1 MKVERV
7 VVPAGPT
14 HYQRQ
19 SVVVDGMT
27 LNYVSAG
34 FGRPVV
40 LIHGN
45 PGSYE
50 DYTLAVV
57 ERLSQSYYVVAF
69 DRPGHGYSERHDSVQ
84 TTVEVQA
91 RIIRDALQKLGLEK
105 PVLVGHSWGGSLVLA
120 AAVAYGNDLAGIVL
134 LAPAAYPSVSIEWWS
149 HLPHLPLIGNLVVN
163 RLTPFLGR
171 AMARMSLREA
181 YAPQDV
187 QKDYVERSLELW
199 MKPDQIRACAYDER
213 TLGASLTG
221 LSEHY
226 RHIEMPVVI
235 VTGSGDRL
243 LKPEEHAY
251 PLHKT
256 IRNSKLVV
264 LPETGHQLPQTR
276 PDAVISAID
285 FVWAAAEFSHKEA
298 QTAQNHRKSI

>member
-1 MKVERV
+1 MKVERAL
-7 VVPAGPT
+7 VPARRT
-14 HYQRQ
+14 EHVRQ
-19 SVVVDGMT
+19 SVVVDGMK

-34 FGRPVV
+34 SGRPVV

-91 RIIRDALQKLGLEK
+91 RIIRDALQRLAIEK

-120 AAVAYGNDLAGIVL
+120 AAVAYGKDLAGIVL
-134 LAPAAYPSVSIEWWS
+134 LAPAAYPGVSREWWS
-149 HLPHLPLIGNLVVN
+149 LLPHVPLIGNLVVN

-171 AMARMSLREA
+171 AMVRKSVKQA
-181 YAPQDV
+181 YDPQDV
-187 QKDYVERSLELW
+187 QEDYVERSLDLW
-199 MKPDQIRACAYDER
+199 MKPDHIRACAYDER
-213 TLGASLTG
+213 TLGESLTV

-226 RHIEMPVVI
+226 SEIEMPVVI
-235 VTGSGDRL
+235 VTGSADRL
-243 LKPEEHAY
+243 LNPEEHAY
-251 PLHKT
+251 PLHKA
-256 IRNSKLVV
+256 IRDSKLVV

-276 PDAVISAID
+276 PDAVVSAID
-285 FVWAAAEFSHKEA
+285 VVWAARRSTH
-298 QTAQNHRKSI
+298 S

>member
-1 MKVERV
+1 MKVERAR
-7 VVPAGPT
+7 VPAGPP
-14 HYQRQ
+14 HYLRQ

-34 FGRPVV
+34 SGRPVV

-57 ERLSQSYYVVAF
+57 ERLSPSYYVVAF

-91 RIIRDALQKLGLEK
+91 LIIRDALQKLAIEK

-120 AAVAYGNDLAGIVL
+120 AAIAYGKDLAGIVL

-149 HLPHLPLIGNLVVN
+149 LFPHLPMIGNIVVSA
-163 RLTPFLGR
+163 LTPFLGR
-171 AMARMSLREA
+171 AVVRKSLTQA
-181 YAPQDV
+181 YAPQAV
-187 QKDYVERSLELW
+187 QEDYVERSLELW
-199 MKPDQIRACAYDER
+199 MKPDHIRASAYDER
-213 TLGASLTG
+213 TLRASLAA

-226 RHIEMPVVI
+226 HDIQMPVVI
-235 VTGSGDRL
+235 VTGSADRL
-243 LKPEEHAY
+243 LNPEEHAY

-256 IRNSKLVV
+256 IKHSKLVV

-276 PDAVISAID
+276 PDAVISAINV
-285 FVWAAAEFSHKEA
+285 VWAAASK
-298 QTAQNHRKSI
+298 

>member
-1 MKVERV
+1 MKVQRA
-7 VVPAGPT
+7 VVPAGPP
-14 HYQRQ
+14 HYERQ

-27 LNYVSAG
+27 LNYVRAG
-34 FGRPVV
+34 SGRPVV

-57 ERLSQSYYVVAF
+57 ERLAQSYYVVAF
-69 DRPGHGYSERHDSVQ
+69 DRPGHGYSERSNSLD

-91 RIIRDALQKLGLEK
+91 LIIRDALQKLALEQ

-120 AAVAYGNDLAGIVL
+120 AAVAYGKDLAGVVL

-149 HLPHLPLIGNLVVN
+149 LLPHIPMIGNIVVN
-163 RLTPFLGR
+163 RLTPLLGR
-171 AMARMSLREA
+171 ALVRKSLKQA

-187 QKDYVERSLELW
+187 QKDYAERSLDRW
-199 MKPDQIRACAYDER
+199 MKPDHIRACAYDEM
-213 TLGASLTG
+213 TLGASLTV

-226 RHIEMPVVI
+226 RDIEMPVVI
-235 VTGSGDRL
+235 VTGSADRL
-243 LKPEEHAY
+243 LNPEEHAY

-276 PDAVISAID
+276 PDAVIAAVD
-285 FVWAAAEFSHKEA
+285 VVCAAASK
-298 QTAQNHRKSI
+298 K

>member
-1 MKVERV
+1 MKVERA
-7 VVPAGPT
+7 VVPAGPS
-14 HYQRQ
+14 HYARQ
-19 SVVVDGMT
+19 SVVVDGMR

-34 FGRPVV
+34 AGQPVV

-57 ERLSQSYYVVAF
+57 ERLAQSYYVVAF
-69 DRPGHGYSERHDSVQ
+69 DRPGHGYSERQDSVQ

-91 RIIRDALQKLGLEK
+91 LMIREALQKLALEK
-105 PVLVGHSWGGSLVLA
+105 PVLVGHSWGGSLALA
-120 AAVAYGNDLAGIVL
+120 AAVGYGKELTGIVL

-149 HLPHLPLIGNLVVN
+149 HVPHIPLIGNIVVN
-163 RLTPFLGR
+163 TLTPFLGR
-171 AMARMSLREA
+171 AVVRKSLREA

-187 QKDYVERSLELW
+187 QQDYVERSLELW
-199 MKPDQIRACAYDER
+199 MHPDRIRACACDER
-213 TLGASLTG
+213 TLGASLTV

-226 RHIEMPVVI
+226 RHIELPVVI
-235 VTGSGDRL
+235 VTGSADRL
-243 LKPEEHAY
+243 LDPEEHAY

-256 IRNSKLVV
+256 IKNSKLIV

-285 FVWAAAEFSHKEA
+285 AAWAAAS
-298 QTAQNHRKSI
+298 NGSR

>member
-1 MKVERV
+1 MKVERAL
-7 VVPAGPT
+7 VPAGPSQ
-14 HYQRQ
+14 YVRQ

-34 FGRPVV
+34 SGKPVV

-45 PGSYE
+45 PGSSE

-57 ERLSQSYYVVAF
+57 GRLSESYYVVAF
-69 DRPGHGYSERHDSVQ
+69 DRPGHGYSERQDSLQ

-91 RIIRDALQKLGLEK
+91 RIIRDALQKLALEK

-120 AAVAYGNDLAGIVL
+120 AAVAHGKDLAGVVL
-134 LAPAAYPSVSIEWWS
+134 LAPAAYPSVNIEWWS
-149 HLPHLPLIGNLVVN
+149 VLPHIPLLGNLVVTT
-163 RLTPFLGR
+163 LTPLLGR
-171 AMARMSLREA
+171 GIVRKSLKQA

-187 QKDYVERSLELW
+187 QTDYAERSLDLW
-199 MKPDQIRACAYDER
+199 MKPDRIRACAYDER
-213 TLGASLTG
+213 TLGASLKV

-226 RHIEMPVVI
+226 QNIEMPVVI
-235 VTGSGDRL
+235 VTGSADRL
-243 LKPEEHAY
+243 LNPEEHAY

-256 IRNSKLVV
+256 IKHSKLVV

-285 FVWAAAEFSHKEA
+285 VVWSAASK
-298 QTAQNHRKSI
+298 NR

>member
-1 MKVERV
+1 MKVQRA
-7 VVPAGPT
+7 VVPAGPP
-14 HYQRQ
+14 HYVRQ

-34 FGRPVV
+34 SGRPVV

-57 ERLSQSYYVVAF
+57 ERLAQSYYVVAF
-69 DRPGHGYSERHDSVQ
+69 DRPGHGYSERSNSLD

-91 RIIRDALQKLGLEK
+91 LIIRDALQKLALEK

-120 AAVAYGNDLAGIVL
+120 AAVAYGKDLAGVVL

-149 HLPHLPLIGNLVVN
+149 LLPHIPLIGNVVVN
-163 RLTPFLGR
+163 TLTPLLGR
-171 AMARMSLREA
+171 AVVRKSLKQA

-187 QKDYVERSLELW
+187 QTDYAERSLDLW
-199 MKPDQIRACAYDER
+199 MRPDHIRACAYDER
-213 TLGASLTG
+213 TLGASLMV

-226 RHIEMPVVI
+226 SDIEMPVVI
-235 VTGSGDRL
+235 VTGSADRL
-243 LKPEEHAY
+243 LNPEEHAY

-276 PDAVISAID
+276 PDAVIAAVD
-285 FVWAAAEFSHKEA
+285 VVWAADSK
-298 QTAQNHRKSI
+298 NR

>member
-1 MKVERV
+1 MKVERA

-14 HYQRQ
+14 HYVRQ

-34 FGRPVV
+34 SGRPVV

-57 ERLSQSYYVVAF
+57 ERLAQSYYVVAF
-69 DRPGHGYSERHDSVQ
+69 DRPGHGYSERSNSLD

-91 RIIRDALQKLGLEK
+91 LIIRDALQKLALEQ

-120 AAVAYGNDLAGIVL
+120 AAVAYGKDLAGVVL

-149 HLPHLPLIGNLVVN
+149 LLPHIPLVGNIVVN
-163 RLTPFLGR
+163 TLTPLLGR
-171 AMARMSLREA
+171 AVVRKSLKQA

-187 QKDYVERSLELW
+187 QKDYAERSLDLW
-199 MKPDQIRACAYDER
+199 MKPDHIRACAYDER
-213 TLGASLTG
+213 TLGASLTV

-226 RHIEMPVVI
+226 RDIEMPVVI
-235 VTGSGDRL
+235 VTGSADRL
-243 LKPEEHAY
+243 LNPEEHAY

-276 PDAVISAID
+276 PDAVIAAVD
-285 FVWAAAEFSHKEA
+285 VVCAAASK
-298 QTAQNHRKSI
+298 K

>member
-7 VVPAGPT
+7 PDPAGPL

-34 FGRPVV
+34 SGRPVV

-45 PGSYE
+45 PGSYH

-57 ERLSQSYYVVAF
+57 ERLSRSYHVFAF
-69 DRPGHGYSERHDSVQ
+69 DRPGHGYSGRQDSVK

-91 RIIRDALQKLGLEK
+91 LIIRDALKRLSLEK

-120 AAVAYGNDLAGIVL
+120 AAVAYGKDLAGIVL
-134 LAPAAYPSVSIEWWS
+134 LAPAAYPSASVEWWS
-149 HLPHLPLIGNLVVN
+149 LFPHVPLIGNFVVN
-163 RLTPFLGR
+163 KLTPVLGR
-171 AMARMSLREA
+171 ALVRKSLKRA
-181 YAPQDV
+181 YDPQEV
-187 QKDYVERSLELW
+187 QTDYVEQSLELW
-199 MKPDQIRACAYDER
+199 MRPDQIRACAYDER
-213 TLGASLTG
+213 TLGASLTV
-221 LSEHY
+221 LSESY
-226 RHIEMPVVI
+226 RDIEMPVVI
-235 VTGSGDRL
+235 VTGSADRL
-243 LKPEEHAY
+243 LDPEEHAY
-251 PLHKT
+251 PLHRT
-256 IRNSKLVV
+256 IKDSKLVV

-285 FVWAAAEFSHKEA
+285 AAWAASNGA
-298 QTAQNHRKSI
+298 